1 MLPILLPAIK
11 MAKYFLK
18 WLIIHLGLVGS
29 IISLFE
35 LYMHKLE
42 MLIDETV
49 PLKEFY
55 IFFYENLKK
64 KENQVLEMNDTLK

>member
-1 MLPILLPAIK
+1 
-11 MAKYFLK
+11 
-18 WLIIHLGLVGS
+18 
-29 IISLFE
+29 
-35 LYMHKLE
+35 MHKLE

-64 KENQVLEMNDTLK
+64 KENQVL